1 MKKKKSA
8 SWFSSFIY
16 CIPALIPICMFVF
29 FPFFKTI
36 RTSLYKTNVLGQNT
50 RFVAFDNYIS
60 VFKSEVFQNSIFVTF
75 KYAIIVVFFSL
86 LFSLILAIISN
97 EDYPGRKVFRV
108 IFSIPRA
115 VSSAAAAAVFAYLY
129 HPSMGMLN
137 KILGTNIG
145 WLTSDKIALYSV
157 SIVTIWLNLGMFYIF
172 MLAGLQ
178 SIPLELYESAEI
190 DGAGFLKKHL
200 SITLPCLRPTLLY
213 LSMVGFINSFQS
225 FAQIRLLTQGGPSN
239 ATNVMMY
246 QIYNE
251 AFFYNRFSTACTMS
265 VILFIILFIISF
277 LQFRLDRKVEY

>member
-1 MKKKKSA
+1 MRTKGKT
-8 SWFSSFIY
+8 WLSSFAY
-16 CIPALIPICMFVF
+16 AIPALIPISMFVF

-50 RFVAFDNYIS
+50 KFVGFDNYVT
-60 VFKSEVFQNSIFVTF
+60 VFKSDVFRSSLLITF

-86 LFSLILAIISN
+86 LVSLILAIISN
-97 EDYPGRKVFRV
+97 EKFFGRKFFRV
-108 IFSIPRA
+108 VFSITMA

-137 KILGTNIG
+137 KILGTKIE
-145 WLTSDKIALYSV
+145 WLTSTNTALYAV
-157 SIVTIWLNLGMFYIF
+157 AIVTIWLNLGMFYIF

-178 SIPLELYESAEI
+178 SIPAELYESAEI
-190 DGAGFLKKHL
+190 DGAGFLKKHI
-200 SITLPCLRPTLLY
+200 SITLPGLKPTMLY

-239 ATNVMMY
+239 STNVMMY

-265 VILFIILFIISF
+265 VILFVILFIISF
-277 LQFRLDRKVEY
+277 LQFKLDKKVEY